1 MKRSSR
7 INLVALL
14 AVSTLAGVGCTK
26 RENDLGWW
34 SGENTRIELTQQL
47 ALAQYRLEQATPRI
61 EAHQEM
67 ESLAVR
73 NASAV
78 KTLTHLRELK
88 STLLTHC
95 EQQENA
101 FAVYQSDVIRQ
112 RQQAAVGKRFDVLEV
127 SNGKRFE
134 DAQIV
139 SVDTAGVQIRHRD
152 GSARLGFDDLTA
164 DQSAQFG
171 IERHTALEAERVERE
186 QAIAY
191 ERWIEAELAV
201 IEEKERV
208 ERASAA
214 REASSR
220 QASLLAAAAT
230 TRPRVSAL
238 AAPARS
244 FGSRSSSYYSRSYYS
259 RPRSST
265 WIYYQSYPTNYYR
278 PSVVYP
284 QSQLNILRPAPP
296 TIFSGGTIT
305 PVRPSPVFPCQ

>member
-1 MKRSSR
+1 MKRSPR
-7 INLVALL
+7 THLVSFVI
-14 AVSTLAGVGCTK
+14 VSLLAGVGCTK
-26 RENDLGWW
+26 REEDLSWW

-47 ALAQYRLEQATPRI
+47 ALAQYRLDQAMPRI
-61 EAHQEM
+61 KADEEM
-67 ESLAVR
+67 ESLAAR
-73 NASAV
+73 NASAA

-88 STLLTHC
+88 TTLLTHC

-101 FAVYQSDVIRQ
+101 FAAYQSDVIRQ

-171 IERHTALEAERVERE
+171 IERHTSLEAERVERE

-220 QASLLAAAAT
+220 QASLLAAAAS
-230 TRPRVSAL
+230 TRPRLSAL

-244 FGSRSSSYYSRSYYS
+244 FGSRSSYYSRSYYS

-265 WIYYQSYPTNYYR
+265 WIYYQSYPTCYYR
-278 PSVVYP
+278 PSTVYP
-284 QSQLNILRPAPP
+284 RYQTYIPRPAQGPS
-296 TIFSGGTIT
+296 FSGSVVI
-305 PVRPSPVFPCQ
+305 PVSPSPVLPCP